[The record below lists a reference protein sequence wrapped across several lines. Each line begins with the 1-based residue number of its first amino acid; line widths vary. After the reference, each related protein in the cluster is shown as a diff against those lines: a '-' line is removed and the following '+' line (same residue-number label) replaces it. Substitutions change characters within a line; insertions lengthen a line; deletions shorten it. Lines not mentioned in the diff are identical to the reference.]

1 MYHNFGP
8 TLACIDMWILKLH
21 DDLVERID
29 RPERITLA
37 DGLTIGRG
45 GCSDI
50 LLDSKEFPGLISRL
64 HASVTVNAE
73 GGVILHSLGSELVW
87 FRPRNTVS
95 ASVPP

>member
-1 MYHNFGP
+1 MLGDHNFGP

-45 GCSDI
+45 RAAPTSSWTARSF
-50 LLDSKEFPGLISRL
+50 LDSSAGCMR
-64 HASVTVNAE
+64 
-73 GGVILHSLGSELVW
+73 
-87 FRPRNTVS
+87 VS
-95 ASVPP
+95 Q

>member
-1 MYHNFGP
+1 
-8 TLACIDMWILKLH
+8 MWILKLH
-21 DDLVERID
+21 DDLKQRID

-45 GCSDI
+45 GADI
-50 LLDSKEFPGLISRL
+50 LLDSSCYPGLISRV
-64 HASVTVNAE
+64 HARVTVNAE

-95 ASVPP
+95 AALPPA